1 MNRYTI
7 IISSRAKKDI
17 EGLPDNLKARIAN
30 VLYNILAPNP
40 FLGKALKADLKGRY
54 SYRVGDY
61 RIIYSIVKREL
72 IIQIIKVSHRKEVYR

>member
-1 MNRYTI
+1 MNRYAI

-17 EGLPDNLKARIAN
+17 ESLPDNLKARIAN

-54 SYRVGDY
+54 SYRIGDY

-72 IIQIIKVSHRKEVYR
+72 IIQIIKVSHRREVYR

>member
-17 EGLPDNLKARIAN
+17 ESLPDNLKTRIAN
-30 VLYNILAPNP
+30 ALYNVLAPNP
-40 FLGKALKADLKGRY
+40 FLGKALKADLKGMY

-61 RIIYSIVKREL
+61 RIIYSIVKHEL
-72 IIQIIKVSHRKEVYR
+72 IIQIIKVSHRREVYR